1 LSIEVKL
8 TEALNM
14 KLVSK
19 NSYSGLRTKVLFVLI
34 LISCNALAD
43 EKNST
48 AVKSPLRLDTDM
60 ISGIGLET
68 VPWDDKTR
76 LSKWSHLFTGK
87 ELSVSVFESTPKK
100 LGAIGHS
107 KNRVRNYPY
116 DQFALV
122 LSGKSVLTDEAGNA
136 QTFNAG
142 DLFVVPRG
150 FTGTWEEFGVYR
162 ELIVVQEEAM
172 RTRQLEIEQVE

>member
-1 LSIEVKL
+1 MNFDSQNTYSKLWTKLLS
-8 TEALNM
+8 
-14 KLVSK
+14 
-19 NSYSGLRTKVLFVLI
+19 VLI

-48 AVKSPLRLDTDM
+48 AVKSPIRLDTDM
-60 ISGIGLET
+60 ISGIGLEP

-87 ELSVSVFESTPKK
+87 ELSVSVFESTPKE

-116 DQFALV
+116 DQFVLV

-136 QTFNAG
+136 QTFKAG

-162 ELIVVQEEAM
+162 ELIVIQEEAV
-172 RTRQLEIEQVE
+172 RTRKLEIEKVE

>member
-1 LSIEVKL
+1 MKFGARHTYSWLIATIFSVL
-8 TEALNM
+8 T
-14 KLVSK
+14 LVS
-19 NSYSGLRTKVLFVLI
+19 F
-34 LISCNALAD
+34 NAVGD
-43 EKNST
+43 EKSST
-48 AVKSPLRLDTDM
+48 DVVSPLRLDTDM

-87 ELSVSVFESTPKK
+87 ELSVSVFESTPKE

-116 DQFALV
+116 DQFVLV
-122 LSGKSVLTDEAGNA
+122 LSGKSVLTDETGNA
-136 QTFNAG
+136 QTFKAG

-150 FTGTWEEFGVYR
+150 FTGVWEEFGVYR
-162 ELIVVQEEAM
+162 ELIVIQEEAV
-172 RTRQLEIEQVE
+172 RTRKLEIEKVE